1 MTGGHPTED
10 GERRG
15 RDSQGQPNPPG
26 LAQQL
31 SDLAR
36 SLQAE
41 PDLDQTL
48 EGVVVAAVENIAGAD
63 YAGITRIDRNGRVGT
78 PAATDEIVP
87 RIDQAQYETDEGP
100 CLDAIRHDAT
110 IRSDD
115 LRTDERWPRFAARAL
130 ELGVTSMLSFQL
142 FVRDRELGALNLYSR
157 DANVFDE
164 STEQIGLLL
173 ASHAAVAMVGAESQ
187 HNLLAAVRHREVI
200 GRATGILM
208 ERHKMTGDQAFA
220 LLIRT
225 SSVTHRKVRDIA
237 EELTM
242 TGELSTRRPRP
253 PAAGRG
259 NGNGNG

>member
-1 MTGGHPTED
+1 MTGAHPAED
-10 GERRG
+10 DDRRG

-48 EGVVVAAVENIAGAD
+48 QAVVGAAADNIAGAD

-78 PAATDEIVP
+78 PAATDELVP
-87 RIDQAQYETDEGP
+87 RIDQAQYETNEGP
-100 CLDAIRHDAT
+100 CLDAIRYDAT
-110 IRSDD
+110 IRCDD
-115 LRTDERWPRFAARAL
+115 LQADERWPRFAARAL
-130 ELGVTSMLSFQL
+130 ELGVKSMLSFQL
-142 FVRDRELGALNLYSR
+142 FVRDRELGAPNLYSR
-157 DANVFDE
+157 EPHVFDD

-187 HNLLAAVRHREVI
+187 HNLLAAVQHREVI

-225 SSVTHRKVRDIA
+225 SSVTNRKVRDIA

-253 PAAGRG
+253 SAGAG
-259 NGNGNG
+259 GSGGGA